1 MSDEPRVADP
11 ATLECHD
18 APPQSHKLLRALLPR
33 SLQPLVRG
41 LKRRWQRRGLHLEEP
56 FHTVYPYIMASRAR
70 QENLLRIAQQVDAE
84 QVAGVVM
91 ECGVLDGGSSAL
103 MAHATRRSGRAVHL
117 FDAWVG
123 LPATTTKDTL
133 ASDKW
138 VGQVVGSPK
147 RVARVMQLLQIDPA
161 RLHVHRG
168 WFHETFPDAV
178 RAVDRVALMHIDC
191 DFYEP
196 TRLCL
201 ETWYPKLSPGGFV
214 QIDDYLEFAGSR
226 AATDEFLAAHPELT
240 LLVYGVGS
248 AATFFRR
255 P

>member
-1 MSDEPRVADP
+1 MSEEPRVADP
-11 ATLECHD
+11 RALEFHD
-18 APPQSHKLLRALLPR
+18 APPQSHPVLRALLPR
-33 SLQPLVRG
+33 RLQPLMRG
-41 LKRRWQRRGLHLEEP
+41 LTRRWKRRALRLDEP
-56 FHTVYPYIMASRAR
+56 FHTVYPYTQASRAR
-70 QENLLRIAQQVDAE
+70 QENLLRIAQQIDTE
-84 QVAGVVM
+84 QLPGVVM

-103 MAHATRRSGRAVHL
+103 MAHATRRSERAVHL

-123 LPATTTKDTL
+123 LPATTAKDRL

-138 VGQVVGSPK
+138 VGQVVGSPR
-147 RVARVMQLLQIDPA
+147 RVARVMELLRIDPA

-168 WFHETFPDAV
+168 WFHETFPDA
-178 RAVDRVALMHIDC
+178 AGAIDRVALLHVDC

-226 AATDEFLAAHPELT
+226 EATDEFLAAHPELS
-240 LLVYGVGS
+240 LQVWGEGG